1 MKKFSFSIPL
11 LAATMLAATFSCE
24 KKNVEYRDMQPVR
37 EVNMSTY
44 DFIKSANKG
53 GLYDTLIYL
62 LDKTGLADKLK
73 AGNVTF
79 FVPQDF
85 SIRAAMYDVNFTR
98 EKRGDPGNWTVDSI
112 RIGIWDTLLSRYM
125 LEGRYDL
132 DTLRYADGMNLV
144 TPYGY
149 EMNGKAIITTA
160 SGIEGGGS
168 TVIQFSDKNES
179 RIMKNWVM
187 ATTEA
192 ANLKTTSGI
201 VHMLEPKHIFG
212 FSSFSR
218 MSYPPVRRPYF
229 ANPLPIPGH
238 IELGYYDHGG
248 EGLAYHDNEIAARG
262 TSSFRKDEGVDLDN
276 CSEGLYNTGYTNI
289 GEWLRFT
296 VQVNYAGRYRLYC
309 KVASPNDH
317 GRLRIEVDDVNVS
330 GSMVVPK
337 SGGYQNWRTLMVDNI
352 QLTEGTKTIY
362 HYLETGG
369 YNAGRFAFI
378 PMDRVPYNIQPH
390 SIPGN
395 IFATEFDFGLPN
407 ESYYDSDEGNKANG
421 KAEHRVFEGPDCE
434 KVNEM
439 PGTYAIS
446 HGVKGEWLTYSVDVK
461 QDGDYQIVF
470 RTSGTG
476 AAGKLRLEMD
486 GTDITGTV
494 AVPVTGAYGTYKDFN
509 GPVVHLTAGRHILKY
524 VNGDAGFNLYQIKFI
539 AQ

>member
-1 MKKFSFSIPL
+1 MKKFSFSIPV
-11 LAATMLAATFSCE
+11 LAAIVLAVNFSCE

-37 EVNMSTY
+37 EVKMSTY
-44 DFIKSANKG
+44 DFIKNANKG
-53 GLYDTLIYL
+53 GLYDTLLYL
-62 LDKTGLADKLK
+62 LDKTGLAEKLK
-73 AGNVTF
+73 TGNVTF

-85 SIRAAMYDVNFTR
+85 SIGAAMYDVNFTR

-112 RIGIWDTLLSRYM
+112 RTGIWDTLLSRYM
-125 LEGRYDL
+125 LEGKYDL

-160 SGIEGGGS
+160 SGIENGGS
-168 TVIQFSDKNES
+168 MVIQYSDKNDS

-192 ANLKTTSGI
+192 ANLKTTTGV

-212 FSSFSR
+212 FSSFTI
-218 MSYPPVRRPYF
+218 MSYPAVRRPYF
-229 ANPLPIPGH
+229 QHPMNIPGH

-248 EGLAYHDNEIAARG
+248 EGLAYHDNEMAARG
-262 TSSFRKDEGVDLDN
+262 TATFRKDEGVDLDN
-276 CSEGLYNTGYTNI
+276 CNQGLWNTGYTNI

-296 VQVNYAGRYRLYC
+296 MKINWAGKYTLYC
-309 KVASPNDH
+309 MVASPNDH

-330 GSMVVPK
+330 GSLGVPK
-337 SGGYQNWRTLMVDNI
+337 TGGYQNWVTVKVEGV
-352 QLTEGTKTIY
+352 QLTEGVKTIF

-378 PMDRVPYNIQPH
+378 PEERVPFNMQPH
-390 SIPGN
+390 SIPGT
-395 IFATEFDFGLPN
+395 IQATEFDFGKPN
-407 ESYYDSDEGNKANG
+407 QTYFDTDAGNKANG

-434 KVNEM
+434 IVNEK

-446 HGVKGEWLTYSVDVK
+446 HGVKGEWLTYTVDVK
-461 QDGDYQIVF
+461 QTGNYKIVF

-476 AAGKLRLEMD
+476 TAGKLHMEID
-486 GTDITGTV
+486 DVDITGKVNIT
-494 AVPVTGAYGTYKDFN
+494 PSGAYASYKDQD
-509 GPVVHLTAGRHILKY
+509 GPIVHLTAGQHILKY
-524 VNGDAGFNLYQIKFI
+524 VNDDAGFNVYQFKFI